1 MKVGYMYRIK
11 RVIPLNASSSL
22 KDLILNHLFPF
33 PICKISLMRVKT
45 VGDLVLN
52 EDAVISVQQLTPKIV
67 LSVGVSFFFF
77 LICGGK
83 SFCRSHTDCVLL

>member
-1 MKVGYMYRIK
+1 
-11 RVIPLNASSSL
+11 
-22 KDLILNHLFPF
+22 
-33 PICKISLMRVKT
+33 MRVKT

-52 EDAVISVQQLTPKIV
+52 EDAVFSVQQLTPKIV
-67 LSVGVSFFFF
+67 LSVGVSFF

>member
-1 MKVGYMYRIK
+1 
-11 RVIPLNASSSL
+11 
-22 KDLILNHLFPF
+22 
-33 PICKISLMRVKT
+33 MRVKT

-77 LICGGK
+77 NLWRQI
-83 SFCRSHTDCVLL
+83 FL

>member
-1 MKVGYMYRIK
+1 
-11 RVIPLNASSSL
+11 
-22 KDLILNHLFPF
+22 
-33 PICKISLMRVKT
+33 MRVKT

-77 LICGGK
+77 FFKFVEANLFVEAILIVYSCK
-83 SFCRSHTDCVLL
+83 TDNYYCDCCQLLRRS